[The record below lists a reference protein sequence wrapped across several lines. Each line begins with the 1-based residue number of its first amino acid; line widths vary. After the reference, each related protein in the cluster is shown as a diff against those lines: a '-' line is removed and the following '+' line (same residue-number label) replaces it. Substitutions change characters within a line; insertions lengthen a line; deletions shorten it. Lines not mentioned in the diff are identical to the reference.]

1 MRHLKKFESSNSEK
15 TGKYYTDEEILDFFQ
30 EFMDNNDFE
39 VEIRR
44 GFDGEELNRY
54 LSSFSGEYYIDIV
67 KTIQGSKFNF
77 KYDEDS
83 SFCGYQNPSQ
93 LLKSMDF
100 MKDLNSPIERLKSVN
115 YEFGCE
121 FEIHFE
127 EDIRFFSKIKR
138 FLFIKIIFLIG
149 SY

>member
-1 MRHLKKFESSNSEK
+1 MRHLRKFESSNSEK

-54 LSSFSGEYYIDIV
+54 VSSFSGEYYIDIV

-77 KYDEDS
+77 KSGEDYS
-83 SFCGYQNPSQ
+83 NFSGYQSPSQ
-93 LLKSMDF
+93 LLKTMDF
-100 MKDLNSPIERLKSVN
+100 MKDLDSPIERLKSVN
-115 YEFGCE
+115 YDFGCE
-121 FEIHFE
+121 FEIYFE
-127 EDIRFFSKIKR
+127 EDIRFFIRLRGTYLSK
-138 FLFIKIIFLIG
+138 
-149 SY
+149 